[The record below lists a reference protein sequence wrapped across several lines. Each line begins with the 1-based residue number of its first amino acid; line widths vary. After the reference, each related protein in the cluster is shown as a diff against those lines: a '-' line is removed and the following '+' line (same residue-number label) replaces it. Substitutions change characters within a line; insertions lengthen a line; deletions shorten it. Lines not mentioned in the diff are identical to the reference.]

1 MKTIEAIN
9 LNKLRDEA
17 YQNAVE
23 HGWHDEDLST
33 EHFLCLVISELME
46 AVQAE
51 RKGKR
56 SDVAKFNEWQGN
68 NIPFSEETRVR
79 RFQEDFEAYI
89 KDSVEDEL
97 ADVCIRIF
105 DLAGLRKTNFS
116 DIQFSFNHRKEYI
129 QERSKKTFTEWC
141 YDVVQTISRYR
152 NKYPIA
158 YLFIGI
164 LEEISCMSKIKGFDL
179 LWHIE
184 MKMKY
189 NRTRPRMHG
198 NNKF

>member
-1 MKTIEAIN
+1 M
-9 LNKLRDEA
+9 
-17 YQNAVE
+17 
-23 HGWHDEDLST
+23 
-33 EHFLCLVISELME
+33 
-46 AVQAE
+46 
-51 RKGKR
+51 
-56 SDVAKFNEWQGN
+56 
-68 NIPFSEETRVR
+68 
-79 RFQEDFEAYI
+79 
-89 KDSVEDEL
+89 EDEL

-141 YDVVQTISRYR
+141 YDVVQTISKYR
-152 NKYPIA
+152 NKYPIT

-184 MKMKY
+184 QKMKY
-189 NRTRPRMHG
+189 NLTRPRMHG